1 MDWLRIDH
9 TPKAGLPLTLTGDTL
24 RHALALR
31 LREGEA
37 VGLLDGRGGRAEGLV
52 VTATRTTCVVNIRS
66 VDDVAQPVDL
76 TIAVGVLDN
85 RDRMEFAIEKCT
97 ELGVRRIVLL
107 DCQRSQRH
115 TIRMER
121 LLQKAEAAMI
131 QSGRAWMPELIGPI
145 SVHTCLETF
154 PNATVIVGDQYGT
167 APSSFSVPALILVGP
182 EGGFAPDE
190 QALIEARSPVI
201 WRIGHHRLRTE
212 TAAVA
217 LTAAAAMT

>member
-37 VGLLDGRGGRAEGLV
+37 VGLLDGRGGRAEGRV
-52 VTATRTTCVVNIRS
+52 VTATRTTCVVS
-66 VDDVAQPVDL
+66 VRLVEDVAPPVDL
-76 TIAVGVLDN
+76 TIAIGVLDN

-145 SVHTCLETF
+145 SVHTCLDTF
-154 PNATVIVGDQYGT
+154 PDATVIVGDQYGST
-167 APSSFSVPALILVGP
+167 PSSCSVPALILVGP
-182 EGGFAPDE
+182 EGGFASEE
-190 QALIEARSPVI
+190 QAHIATRNPVM
-201 WRIGHHRLRTE
+201 WRIGDNRLRSE
-212 TAAVA
+212 TAAIV
-217 LTAAAAMT
+217 LIAAAVMA